1 MMRHQKRGRKLK
13 RDKSHREALLRNL
26 VREVFQKERVIT
38 TEAKAKEA
46 RKLVEKVITLAKR
59 NDLSARRQAFSLLQD
74 REMVKKVFSEIPERF
89 AEREGGYT
97 RILKLKNRQGDTAPL
112 VILELV

>member
-1 MMRHQKRGRKLK
+1 MRHQRRGRKLK

-26 VREVFQKERVIT
+26 AREVLQKEKIVT

-59 NDLSARRQAFSLLQD
+59 NDLSARREAFSLLQD
-74 REMVKKVFSEIPERF
+74 REMVKKVFSEMPERF

-97 RILKLKNRQGDTAPL
+97 RILKLKERQGDSAPL

>member
-1 MMRHQKRGRKLK
+1 MRHQRKGRKLK

-26 VREVFQKERVIT
+26 VREVFQKEKIVT

-59 NDLSARRQAFSLLQD
+59 NNLSARREAFSLLED
-74 REMVKKVFSEIPERF
+74 REMVKKVFSEMPERF

-97 RILKLKNRQGDTAPL
+97 RILKLKERQGDSASL